1 MLITLSY
8 STARRCLISSSISQ
22 AYRYLTIH
30 MLFDLD
36 LLGRLATLNIR
47 GCLALRETDNLR
59 LGLWLLLLLHLL
71 LTLNVFLVLLLG
83 R

>member
-1 MLITLSY
+1 
-8 STARRCLISSSISQ
+8 
-22 AYRYLTIH
+22 

-47 GCLALRETDNLR
+47 GCLALRETDNLW

-71 LTLNVFLVLLLG
+71 LTLNVLLVLLLG